1 MIQGIN
7 QYQRTDCISVNSSGG
22 GAQLKQCSDTNFTNR
37 DRDQGA
43 GAETAKTVFT
53 SGILL
58 KKKGK
63 KYK

>member
-43 GAETAKTVFT
+43 GAECSKNSSHIRNTFKEKR
-53 SGILL
+53 
-58 KKKGK
+58 KKI
-63 KYK
+63 